1 MFLKRAGHLG
11 TAATLIA
18 IKHIFDKT
26 YQEYTS
32 ALEPMGADLDVRT
45 FESVLEYFLIY
56 RGIEDPDLARI
67 IGEALNRREDMPNV
81 IEKWMEAGREE
92 GLKEGIQKSIEKFL
106 LKTRLTPA
114 EIASTLDVDLSWV
127 LEIEKSLEK
136 PSG

>member
-1 MFLKRAGHLG
+1 
-11 TAATLIA
+11 
-18 IKHIFDKT
+18 
-26 YQEYTS
+26 
-32 ALEPMGADLDVRT
+32 
-45 FESVLEYFLIY
+45 
-56 RGIEDPDLARI
+56 
-67 IGEALNRREDMPNV
+67 MPNV

-92 GLKEGIQKSIEKFL
+92 GLKEGIQKGLEEGLEKGLQKSIEKFL

>member
-1 MFLKRAGHLG
+1 
-11 TAATLIA
+11 
-18 IKHIFDKT
+18 
-26 YQEYTS
+26 
-32 ALEPMGADLDVRT
+32 
-45 FESVLEYFLIY
+45 VLEYFLIY

-127 LEIEKSLEK
+127 LEIEKNLEK
-136 PSG
+136 PSEDSAR